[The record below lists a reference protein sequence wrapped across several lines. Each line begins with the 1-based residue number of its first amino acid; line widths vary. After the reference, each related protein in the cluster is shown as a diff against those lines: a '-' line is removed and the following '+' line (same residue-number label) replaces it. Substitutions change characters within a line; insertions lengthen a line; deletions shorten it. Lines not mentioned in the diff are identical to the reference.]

1 MKIVGGRRI
10 ENFTFI
16 KMISETQFERSFTK
30 RVLITVSIVL
40 LMLLFVVLLY
50 LAIDVVLLVFAA
62 ILLAVFLHGLA
73 NLVQRYTKLSEGLSV
88 LLVSLILLAVLAGA
102 ISLLAPSVAEEVRH
116 LRDELPRS
124 AQQASAYISQF
135 GWGRTIIEQMPST
148 DEVIQKIDASS
159 VATRVGGYFS
169 STLGAVANFFI
180 VILLAIYLATEPR
193 FYSRG
198 FTKLFPKN
206 VRPRTLEVLAE
217 IGDMLSWWL
226 VGKVASMIFIGLLTW
241 IGLSILG
248 VPLAFTLGL
257 IAGLL
262 SFIPNFGPIFSAVPA
277 ILLGFI
283 DSPINALY
291 VLILF
296 VIVQII
302 ESNVVTPMIERRTVE
317 LPPALTIVAQLA
329 LGVLI
334 GGLGLV
340 LATPLL
346 AVLMVLVQTVYIQD
360 VLGDK
365 DTEVNE
371 KSEENIQREDAK
383 AQRREEIDS
392 TNVNL

>member
-1 MKIVGGRRI
+1 LKIVGGRRI
-10 ENFTFI
+10 ENFAFI

-88 LLVSLILLAVLAGA
+88 LLVSLILLAILAGA

-198 FTKLFPKN
+198 ITKLFPKN
-206 VRPRTLEVLAE
+206 ARPRVHEVLAE
-217 IGDMLSWWL
+217 IGDTLSWWL

-365 DTEVNE
+365 PDNLP
-371 KSEENIQREDAK
+371 EESKE
-383 AQRREEIDS
+383 
-392 TNVNL
+392 

>member
-1 MKIVGGRRI
+1 MKIVGGRRL
-10 ENFTFI
+10 ENSAFI

-124 AQQASAYISQF
+124 AQQASAYISKF

-159 VATRVGGYFS
+159 MATRVGGYFS

-193 FYSRG
+193 FYARG

-217 IGDMLSWWL
+217 IGDTLSWWL
-226 VGKVASMIFIGLLTW
+226 VGKVVSMIFIGLLTW

-283 DSPINALY
+283 DSPIKALY

-302 ESNVVTPMIERRTVE
+302 ESNLVTPMIERRTVE
-317 LPPALTIVAQLA
+317 LPPALTIIAQLA

-365 DTEVNE
+365 PDNL
-371 KSEENIQREDAK
+371 
-383 AQRREEIDS
+383 REES
-392 TNVNL
+392 RE